1 MDSVNKNSS
10 PHILLEFNKLAV
22 SLLERGKSKEAMNH
36 FLAGLTTV
44 NTAEELVSDKDNSSQ
59 HPDARL
65 FHTEDVLHATILPPL
80 ECADHSCN
88 FFTLFDHALSYDE
101 TQLSNDPNDLSLVS
115 SVYLYNIGLA
125 FHREGYARGKASLLH
140 DALRFYRLAKE
151 CSYDSQ
157 CHSEDD
163 HLILFAIH
171 NNMGNIFAHFFDRD
185 NARMCYKVMVELA
198 PSMSRILA
206 ENEAFFATLYNLIS
220 GQEMFQFAPAA

>member
-1 MDSVNKNSS
+1 MNIVNKNSS
-10 PHILLEFNKLAV
+10 PHILLAFNKLAV
-22 SLLERGKSKEAMNH
+22 SLLEQGKSKEAMNH
-36 FLAGLTTV
+36 FLVGLTTAGS
-44 NTAEELVSDKDNSSQ
+44 AEQLVSDPSKDSQ
-59 HPDARL
+59 HNDAHL
-65 FHTEDVLHATILPPL
+65 FHTDDVLHETILPPL

-101 TQLSNDPNDLSLVS
+101 AHLSSDPRDLSLVT

-125 FHREGYARGKASLLH
+125 FHREGYARGKSSLLL

-151 CSYDSQ
+151 CSYDSH
-157 CHSEDD
+157 CNSEDYQ
-163 HLILFAIH
+163 LILFAIH
-171 NNMGNIFAHFFDRD
+171 NNMGNIFAHFFDRV